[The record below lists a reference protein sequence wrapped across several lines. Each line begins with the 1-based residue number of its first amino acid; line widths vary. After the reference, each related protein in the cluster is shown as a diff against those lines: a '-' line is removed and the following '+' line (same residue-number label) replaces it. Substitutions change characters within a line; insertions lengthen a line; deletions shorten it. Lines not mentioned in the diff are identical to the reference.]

1 LSFAL
6 DIYNFEQKVFRDAKM
21 QLELLLTAVSTIS
34 TVIGSAA
41 ILAHWLGKKFTEIDL
56 KFRRVDERFE
66 QVNRRFEQIDKR
78 FKQVD
83 RRFDEMKVYIDRKFE
98 ELWRRVNNRIRR
110 LGEAFTSYQEFF
122 VEYLSS
128 EGLLRSQKALLLKR
142 EAIRVMRLALM
153 NPLTK
158 EEWAKIKYYLDKD
171 ELTLEEA
178 LEFRE
183 LARKVVREYG
193 EYPEAWKLHIYA
205 SIKVGEAL
213 RKMRE
218 TEENV
223 S

>member
-1 LSFAL
+1 MSFAL

-21 QLELLLTAVSTIS
+21 QLELLLTAVSTVS

-66 QVNRRFEQIDKR
+66 QVNRRFEQIDER

>member
-1 LSFAL
+1 MSFAL

>member
-66 QVNRRFEQIDKR
+66 QVNRRFEQIDER